1 MPALLRRMFWNF
13 ISQAEDACK
22 RTLSSLR
29 LPKKVSRA
37 NARDLVPNLSSFSV
51 LPEPYQD
58 LRIAID
64 SLIEFIVSI
73 RGVFNRYV
81 MTDDAPWLG
90 AARYDQIP
98 QIFVVSLDRS
108 LPPLPMVSALS
119 KKSTTGKGNIPF
131 LASLVISTRIGG
143 NVHADQANRPGR
155 VYHPNHIFQHLGWLL
170 CFRMLVISRLISHGV
185 DRAVN
190 SLQFFFSGS
199 VALLNHRDHPTA
211 RRRIATNWHT
221 GHSATLTTGYL
232 F

>member
-1 MPALLRRMFWNF
+1 MIRQRNSGNEEFETSSLTGLRNSGWLMMPALLRRMFWNF

-108 LPPLPMVSALS
+108 LPTANGKRFVKEIGHREGEYTFLGVLSHQHPDRGQCTRRSSKPPRQGLPPESHFPTL
-119 KKSTTGKGNIPF
+119 G
-131 LASLVISTRIGG
+131 LASL
-143 NVHADQANRPGR
+143 
-155 VYHPNHIFQHLGWLL
+155 F
-170 CFRMLVISRLISHGV
+170 
-185 DRAVN
+185 
-190 SLQFFFSGS
+190 
-199 VALLNHRDHPTA
+199 
-211 RRRIATNWHT
+211 
-221 GHSATLTTGYL
+221 
-232 F
+232 